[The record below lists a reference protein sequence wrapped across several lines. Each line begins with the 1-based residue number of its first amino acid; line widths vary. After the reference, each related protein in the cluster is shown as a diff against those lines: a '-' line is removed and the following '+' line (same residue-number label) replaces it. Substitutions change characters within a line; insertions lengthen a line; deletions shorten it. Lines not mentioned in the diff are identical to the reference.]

1 MESCAAIIAAPLYR
15 AGHEWRVEPGEAG
28 FRYVGRSTLDLE
40 LPALPG
46 RHQID
51 NAGLAIATVEEF
63 GAFGIA
69 PADIAEGLR
78 RGERAA
84 PPPPPLPRPP
94 LARPPPPRRPP
105 PPCGAQFNGP
115 ARPGP

>member
-78 RGERAA
+78 RGERAGGRPRPA
-84 PPPPPLPRPP
+84 WRPPPPPAPPPRPAPLPRPAP
-94 LARPPPPRRPP
+94 ES
-105 PPCGAQFNGP
+105 
-115 ARPGP
+115 